1 MFGISGGEI
10 VVILLLVVMLFGAN
24 KIPELA
30 KGFGKGMRDIRNA
43 ANDIKQEISATADE
57 DETLSKFKEKVEKE
71 KKEIEDITGSVKRN
85 LDL

>member
-10 VVILLLVVMLFGAN
+10 VVILMLVVMLFGAN

-30 KGFGKGMRDIRNA
+30 RSFGKGMRDIRNA
-43 ANDIKQEISATADE
+43 ANDIKQEISTSAD
-57 DETLSKFKEKVEKE
+57 DDSLKKFKEKVEKE
-71 KKEIEDITGSVKRN
+71 KKEIEEVTGSIKRN

>member
-10 VVILLLVVMLFGAN
+10 VVILMLVVMLFGAN

-30 KGFGKGMRDIRNA
+30 RSFGKGMRDIRNA
-43 ANDIKQEISATADE
+43 ANDIKQEISTSTD
-57 DETLSKFKEKVEKE
+57 DDSLKKFKEKVEKE
-71 KKEIEDITGSVKRN
+71 KKEIEEVTGSIKRN